1 MKSNNN
7 KHEIEE
13 LKLLYEISDTLNE
26 HLDLKKSL
34 YKVLD
39 ILANSMNMV
48 RGTISILNPL
58 RNETAI
64 EVAHGIS
71 KSAQDKGK
79 YKPGEGITGQVIQTG
94 QAVAVPRISQEP
106 LFLNKTTSRKS
117 SGHDDL
123 SFICVPVKKDK
134 QVIGALSVD
143 KPYDESFSLTKGK
156 KLLSVVAT
164 MIAKQVINLE
174 SIQREKEILK
184 DMNKR
189 LKYELE
195 NKYSFNN
202 IIGNSNKMRDVYQM
216 ISQVS
221 KSNATVLI
229 RGESGTGKEL
239 VANSIH
245 YNSDRSKQPF
255 VKVNCAA
262 IPSNLVESELFG
274 HERGAFTGA
283 ISQKKG
289 KSFSLLLPP

>member
-1 MKSNNN
+1 MKSNQN

-13 LKLLYEISDTLNE
+13 LKLLYEISNSLNE

-34 YKVLD
+34 YRVLD

-58 RNETAI
+58 RNETEI

-94 QAVAVPRISQEP
+94 KAVAVPRISQEP

-123 SFICVPVKKDK
+123 SFICVPVKKGA
-134 QVIGALSVD
+134 QVIGTLSVD
-143 KPYDESFSLTKGK
+143 KPYDESFSLTEGK
-156 KLLSVVAT
+156 RLLSVIAT

-174 SIQREKEILK
+174 SIQREKEALS

-195 NKYSFNN
+195 NKYS
-202 IIGNSNKMRDVYQM
+202 
-216 ISQVS
+216 
-221 KSNATVLI
+221 L
-229 RGESGTGKEL
+229 
-239 VANSIH
+239 
-245 YNSDRSKQPF
+245 
-255 VKVNCAA
+255 
-262 IPSNLVESELFG
+262 
-274 HERGAFTGA
+274 
-283 ISQKKG
+283 
-289 KSFSLLLPP
+289 